1 MIKVGKDDDAW
12 FQCIVFDGQIVVGN
26 AMHRLS
32 SDSGIRTR
40 WERDEAGGGS
50 KSGKRMPYFIFVSPD
65 QRISPGGSAKL
76 KCIAAGN
83 PLPRLTW
90 MLNGKVLVS
99 LKYFLTLNIYY
110 ILSAVQH
117 RW

>member
-1 MIKVGKDDDAW
+1 MIKVDRDDDAW
-12 FQCIVFDGQIVVGN
+12 YQCIVFDGQIVVGN

-32 SDSGIRTR
+32 GNAISR
-40 WERDEAGGGS
+40 WQRDGS
-50 KSGKRMPYFIFVSPD
+50 KVSDKRMPYFILVSPD
-65 QRISPGGSAKL
+65 QRISAGGSAKL

-99 LKYFLTLNIYY
+99 LKYFE
-110 ILSAVQH
+110 VK
-117 RW
+117 